1 MLSLLRYFIIR
12 INDDKNNFSAS
23 HDTYSNKFCVCIT
36 HFMQDSD
43 NSTKKIAETIEMGI
57 TE

>member
-12 INDDKNNFSAS
+12 INDDKNNFSAL

-43 NSTKKIAETIEMGI
+43 NST
-57 TE
+57 